1 MTPFLSRLSRV
12 GLILLAFAALLAI
25 VFMGG
30 R

>member
-1 MTPFLSRLSRV
+1 MTPFLSRLSRA
-12 GLILLAFAALLAI
+12 GLIVLALAALLAI